1 MSTRLTSVVID
12 ADDPR
17 ELARWWSAALGWPIT
32 YEAVDEVV
40 VEPADNGPEGTV
52 GPVPA
57 LVFGTVP
64 EPKTVKNRVHLD
76 LASDSL
82 EHQREIVER
91 LLAAGATPLDI
102 GQGDVP
108 WVVLADPAGNELCV
122 LEPRD
127 RHRGRG
133 PLAAIVLDAADP
145 SALAAFWEQ
154 ASGWPIAARKEYIVS
169 LHNPAGVL
177 PDLELLRV
185 GEPKVVKNRL
195 HLDVA
200 PFAGDDLA
208 EEVRRLEGL
217 GAVRA
222 DVGQRDVPWVVL
234 RDPEG
239 NELCVLTPRP

>member
-1 MSTRLTSVVID
+1 M
-12 ADDPR
+12 
-17 ELARWWSAALGWPIT
+17 
-32 YEAVDEVV
+32 
-40 VEPADNGPEGTV
+40 
-52 GPVPA
+52 
-57 LVFGTVP
+57 
-64 EPKTVKNRVHLD
+64 
-76 LASDSL
+76 
-82 EHQREIVER
+82 
-91 LLAAGATPLDI
+91 
-102 GQGDVP
+102 
-108 WVVLADPAGNELCV
+108 
-122 LEPRD
+122 
-127 RHRGRG
+127 
-133 PLAAIVLDAADP
+133 
-145 SALAAFWEQ
+145 
-154 ASGWPIAARKEYIVS
+154 
-169 LHNPAGVL
+169 L